1 MAIAVV
7 AAAAFLSSLSAASVA
22 YLQPHWAIELAVR
35 QNRRVLFCFACA
47 HLNDYDEFVAA
58 AAILTAAA
66 AAKVKQARRI
76 EDGGSGDDTDQ
87 GKHCEDSGD
96 DTDQGKHCE
105 DGSQGGSAEDVDMSS
120 SSGKEEESVAGGRNV
135 MNEMREKTNEMMEKT
150 AQWWRDLLSPPPSH
164 TPENTAAG
172 PMSAE
177 WWNALATN
185 IVKAGEDMKTL
196 GRNAVGAS
204 GSGVLPEKDGK
215 TSTDVSAS
223 SKSVDEEHAADDTAD
238 EDLEGSDLSIEEQGL
253 VEHPQPIVE
262 AGESSTQGEK
272 IVTEGEKVNLGE
284 TDRDGS
290 GDSSKGD
297 DTDEVHE
304 QQADQRQWW
313 KRFSFPKP
321 QVQVPQVQ
329 LPQMQFP
336 QMTLPP
342 MQLPQMTLP
351 QMQLPQMSL
360 PNVQQQIQ
368 QQVDQMRQVLV
379 AAPATASA
387 LPQLA
392 LANTMPSNWRSAFS
406 ATFPEV
412 VGEKGPA
419 PQWPRRATSLSGGA
433 VDARPE
439 EGALTHEMDGDHTH
453 AAPPW
458 FDPEQHEKVIAL
470 SVDDAPSLWTEE
482 VLDILKEYDAHCTFF
497 IIGAQ
502 VEVYSDPLDP
512 TDLHEVP
519 DHESDHGPESPRS
532 PRRISAPPPRSR
544 TVRSPQPGDDDQGK
558 PELWT
563 FSPDDHRGVGL
574 MHRMLTEGHELG
586 NHTWYDRP
594 SILLPR
600 ATFEEEILKMD
611 KLIHSAH
618 EKLHGPKQT
627 SFLRSQNAGSPTDED
642 GDDDVAE
649 DAIVIPDDDGVSLR
663 KVPVGTEASKVPK
676 WFRPGG
682 GWFTDRIVSTV
693 QRHGYRTALGCVFPH
708 DPHVTNPRVN
718 AWHVL
723 RGVHPGA
730 VIVLHDARQRILET
744 LRVVLPELKRKGYRV
759 CTLSEAYKWSL
770 DGMRSAVAKAE
781 KELDAI
787 GESNNDNGTKAERE
801 DLVA

>member
-66 AAKVKQARRI
+66 VAKARQARKT
-76 EDGGSGDDTDQ
+76 EGGGSDDEADKGDDA
-87 GKHCEDSGD
+87 
-96 DTDQGKHCE
+96 
-105 DGSQGGSAEDVDMSS
+105 GGFAAEDVDMSS
-120 SSGKEEESVAGGRNV
+120 SSGNEGSAAGSRNV
-135 MNEMREKTNEMMEKT
+135 MNEMREKTNEVMEKT

-164 TPENTAAG
+164 MPQSTAAG

-177 WWNALATN
+177 WWNALAAN

-196 GRNAVGAS
+196 GRNAVGGS
-204 GSGVLPEKDGK
+204 GSRVAER
-215 TSTDVSAS
+215 
-223 SKSVDEEHAADDTAD
+223 DDTTFTDNTTSSNSAEEGETGD
-238 EDLEGSDLSIEEQGL
+238 DTTEEDLEESNLPVEGEDAGEQS
-253 VEHPQPIVE
+253 EPIAE
-262 AGESSTQGEK
+262 TAESSTERE
-272 IVTEGEKVNLGE
+272 VE
-284 TDRDGS
+284 TDTEAEKSNVAATDVRGTEESSNDDGS
-290 GDSSKGD
+290 DG
-297 DTDEVHE
+297 EHVA
-304 QQADQRQWW
+304 ADQRQWW
-313 KRFSFPKP
+313 KRLSFPKP
-321 QVQVPQVQ
+321 QIQIPQVQ
-329 LPQMQFP
+329 LPQMQ
-336 QMTLPP
+336 
-342 MQLPQMTLP
+342 LPQMNLP
-351 QMQLPQMSL
+351 QMQLPQMALPQIPQINL

-368 QQVDQMRQVLV
+368 QQMDQMRQLLV
-379 AAPATASA
+379 AELATASTI
-387 LPQLA
+387 PQLA
-392 LANTMPSNWRSAFS
+392 LANTMPSNWRSAFA

-412 VGEKGPA
+412 VGEKGSAA
-419 PQWPRRATSLSGGA
+419 PPWPRRTTSLPGGA
-433 VDARPE
+433 VDGKPE
-439 EGALTHEMDGDHTH
+439 ESDAMHEMDGDHTH

-458 FDPEQHEKVIAL
+458 FDPEQHEKVVAL

-502 VEVYSDPLDP
+502 VEVHSGPLDLK
-512 TDLHEVP
+512 DLHEEP
-519 DHESDHGPESPRS
+519 EHNSGDGPESPRS
-532 PRRISAPPPRSR
+532 PRRMSAPPLRSR
-544 TVRSPQPGDDDQGK
+544 TVRSPQPGDDDEGK
-558 PELWT
+558 PDLWS
-563 FSPDDHRGVGL
+563 FSPEDHRGVGL
-574 MHRMLTEGHELG
+574 MHRMLAEGHELG

-627 SFLRSQNAGSPTDED
+627 SFQRSQYDESPTDEE
-642 GDDDVAE
+642 GDDDGAE
-649 DAIVIPDDDGVSLR
+649 DAKMIPDDDGVSLR

-759 CTLSEAYKWSL
+759 CTLSETYKWSL

-781 KELDAI
+781 KELEAI
-787 GESNNDNGTKAERE
+787 GDSAADQETKGEGE
-801 DLVA
+801 DLVSS